1 MFLQRSPWQEIFVGL
16 RLGMYKWF
24 KNFRVLWNRKGD
36 FVSESG
42 GAERNFEKLSK
53 AITEA
58 VMVSPKVKK
67 IVAEIQKNE
76 EICPKSFM
84 VLVLKMEVLTDSF
97 DLEVE
102 EELTEEQPT
111 PKKRASRKS
120 LKKSQ
125 FIDGQQLSKKEI
137 EFQEYS
143 SKKFNTEKWL
153 KKNGLIL

>member
-1 MFLQRSPWQEIFVGL
+1 M
-16 RLGMYKWF
+16 
-24 KNFRVLWNRKGD
+24 
-36 FVSESG
+36 SESD
-42 GAERNFEKLSK
+42 GAERSFEKLSK

-111 PKKRASRKS
+111 PKKHAGRKS

-143 SKKFNTEKWL
+143 NKKFNTEEWL